1 MSNTPDLS
9 HWDTERYLSIH
20 EISALIS
27 GFDPYFGASQITDQN
42 LRSRYAL
49 ASTQLERDCKAE
61 IERFKYALHVY
72 WTDMPWFDSDMPEG
86 LQSIE
91 RHMRL
96 RVGIRSR
103 SLEWHLDN
111 STSMFPENLP
121 EIDYCE
127 PLALYDG
134 AQSVAPLDSQVFDRD
149 EVNRWCDERGW
160 KTAYDFQGW
169 RVNDEPPPQSKP
181 LLEIKADARPDLDG
195 GAWPWG
201 SHNTKL
207 LEALAKT
214 ADRWWKNYDPGD
226 ATTAPT
232 NEAVTQWIVEQKIAS
247 DNIARAIATILRADG
262 LRMGPRK

>member
-1 MSNTPDLS
+1 MSTTPDLS

-27 GFDPYFGASQITDQN
+27 GFDPFFGASQITDQN

-49 ASTQLERDCKAE
+49 ASTQLERDYKAE
-61 IERFKYALHVY
+61 IDRFEYASRVY
-72 WTDMPWFDSDMPEG
+72 WTDMPWFDSDMPKA

-91 RHMRL
+91 QHMRL

-111 STSMFPENLP
+111 STSMFPETLP
-121 EIDYCE
+121 EIDYSE
-127 PLALYDG
+127 PHALYDG
-134 AQSVAPLDSQVFDRD
+134 AHSVTPLDSQVFDRD

-169 RVNDEPPPQSKP
+169 RVNEEPQPEAEAV
-181 LLEIKADARPDLDG
+181 LEINVGLRADLDRDV
-195 GAWPWG
+195 WPWG
-201 SHNTKL
+201 SHSTNL
-207 LEALAKT
+207 LEALSST
-214 ADRWWKNYDPGD
+214 ANRWWKNYDPD
-226 ATTAPT
+226 DPTTAPT
-232 NEAVTQWIVEQKIAS
+232 NEVVTQWIVTQKIAS

-262 LRMGPRK
+262 LKTGPRK